1 MTAITASMVKDL
13 REMTGA
19 GMMDCKKALS
29 ETAGDIDA
37 AVKFLREK
45 GLAAAAKK
53 SGRVATE
60 GLVALHVS
68 GHEGAMVEVNS
79 ETDFVAKNDLFRD
92 FVSALS
98 ASALGH
104 ESVVTLAESTHV
116 ASGKTVAE
124 EVIQLIAKIGENI
137 TLRRSAKLSVSAGV
151 VAGYIHNAEAP
162 NMGKIGVLVALEST
176 ASAEKL
182 TALGKQLA
190 MHIAA
195 ANPMFLDRDSVDQ
208 AVIDSERSILTEQ
221 AKTSGKPAEVI
232 EKMVEGRIRKYYEEI
247 VLLDQTFVIDGETK
261 ISAVLENFAKSER
274 TPVKLKAF
282 VRYALGEGLEK
293 KQVDF
298 AEEVKSQ
305 LGN

>member
-19 GMMDCKKALS
+19 GMMDCKKALT
-29 ETAGDIDA
+29 ETAGDIEA

-60 GLVALHVS
+60 GLVALYVS
-68 GHEGAMVEVNS
+68 GNEGALVEVNS
-79 ETDFVAKNDLFRD
+79 ETDFVAKNDMFRA
-92 FVSALS
+92 FVSSLS
-98 ASALGH
+98 SAAIGH
-104 ESVVTLAESTHV
+104 ESAVTLAESV
-116 ASGKTVAE
+116 YEESGKTVTE
-124 EVIQLIAKIGENI
+124 EVVQLIAKIGENI
-137 TLRRSAKLSVSAGV
+137 TLRRAARLTVNPGV

-162 NMGKIGVLVALEST
+162 NMGKIGVIVALEST
-176 ASAEKL
+176 GDADKL
-182 TALGKQLA
+182 AVLGKQIA

-195 ANPMFLDRDSVDQ
+195 ANPLFLDRDSVDP
-208 AVIDSERSILTEQ
+208 AVIENERGIFTEQ
-221 AKTSGKPAEVI
+221 AKASGKPADVI
-232 EKMVEGRIRKYYEEI
+232 AKMVEGRIRKYYEEI
-247 VLLDQTFVIDGETK
+247 VLLDQTFVMDGETK
-261 ISAVLENFAKSER
+261 VSAVVENAAKDVGA
-274 TPVKLKAF
+274 PVKLKAF

-305 LGN
+305 LGG